1 MPMATKTFSDANR
14 DFGFLAS
21 EAPGRI
27 SREQTTLAGPRA
39 NDTLPGTVLGKA
51 ARGAGSAV
59 AGATISGSGAAPG
72 NGVMG
77 AITLA
82 PGAPAGVYQVRIL
95 NPAAN
100 AGAFEV
106 TRPDGSVDG
115 NGNVGAAYNGSIKF
129 TLADGSVD
137 FSEDDRVPVTVSYA
151 AGNGQVA
158 PVSLTALDDS
168 QIADSILGM
177 RQPAGTTAKRC
188 AVVARHCEVIDNLI
202 IWPAGI
208 TPDQKAKG
216 IAQLAAKGII
226 VRPNV

>member
-1 MPMATKTFSDANR
+1 MPMKTMTFSDANR

-21 EAPGRI
+21 ESPGRI
-27 SREQTTLAGPRA
+27 SREQTTLAGPRLT
-39 NDTLPGTVLGKA
+39 DLMPGTVLGRSPKGA
-51 ARGAGSAV
+51 ASAFAGP
-59 AGATISGSGAAPG
+59 TISGSGAPAG

-77 AITLA
+77 AVTVTA
-82 PGAPAGVYQVRIL
+82 GAPAGTYQVRIL
-95 NPAAN
+95 NPQAN

-106 TRPDGSVDG
+106 YRPDGSVDG
-115 NGNVGAAYNGSIKF
+115 DGVVGQPYNGSIAF

-137 FSEDDRVPVTVSYA
+137 FVEDDRVPVTVTYA
-151 AGNGQVA
+151 AANGQVSPLNLA
-158 PVSLTALDDS
+158 ALNDS

-177 RQPAGTTAKRC
+177 RQPAGTAPKRC

-208 TPDQKAKG
+208 TADQKAKG